1 MTFVVANSPAVL
13 GDRLSLSFPG
23 EHEGL
28 ASLRATLRR
37 WLAENDAD
45 ADEVAAVTMATN
57 EAVENA
63 IEHGH
68 HLSSQP
74 FQVEL
79 ERTGSEVVITVRD
92 RGRWRENKTRRKP
105 GDRGR
110 GLTLMR
116 AFMDDVEVSP
126 SPQGTTVVLRRALR
140 AGAVASLPQ
149 A

>member
-1 MTFVVANSPAVL
+1 
-13 GDRLSLSFPG
+13 
-23 EHEGL
+23 
-28 ASLRATLRR
+28 
-37 WLAENDAD
+37 
-45 ADEVAAVTMATN
+45 MATN

-68 HLSSQP
+68 RLSPEP
-74 FQVEL
+74 FHVEL
-79 ERTGSEVVITVRD
+79 AVERSEVVITVRD
-92 RGRWRENKTRRKP
+92 RGRWQDSERARGNDAA

-126 SPQGTTVVLRRALR
+126 SPRGTTVVLRRALR